1 MTSTSLSST
10 PDALAHWDNACSF
23 SITNNSR
30 LLSNLRPLQP
40 PISIGGVGGSCL
52 ATHAGYLSI
61 LPSINHMNL
70 ALYSKDFPQTLLS
83 LGHIHR
89 CGGSYHTTNQPDNY
103 LVIKATDTVILD
115 TSPLNSNSNLSPVS
129 YILLNSTKASHP
141 TLYSNISTFR
151 FPTGSLPKSLC
162 KYIHQ
167 NKLRAFSAPT
177 NKLLTRHITAA
188 QLRRA
193 QEALDLHITQHH
205 PTDRKLALELS
216 SGKHP
221 YSHLTAADI
230 SLMRELQGP
239 CPHCV
244 EGRSKRLAA
253 SRLTSLTAPAT
264 SPGQTISLDPQK
276 LPYPAA
282 SSYTHKVTMVDEH
295 SGHISQPG
303 STSKSTKAIFNSI
316 NKVLQVT
323 YNANNHRVQS
333 LHTDAEAVCKSLQPP
348 FGILGITVKASL
360 PGEHA
365 ARAERSTSTIQERSR
380 ATLASLPY
388 FLPSELLLRLDQSV
402 GETLNNSI
410 CRASAPLTPNEIISG
425 FKPSRPPVAFGRVAM
440 VLQSTDK
447 RTDTS
452 SKTGLPVKS
461 IGLTE
466 IGVSMGLSPGSNDTL
481 FLLAN
486 GIIVPRK
493 PIGPL
498 LLPTYVPFGWKPK
511 PLPTSLRLQHFSTI
525 LDPTTPTPTPPNS
538 SIQLPSLQL
547 DTALSLQL
555 PSTIA
560 VPAYPP
566 PFAILHT
573 PRPTAHQP
581 PAAQLP
587 AAQTSTAPTA
597 TLPSTQFLP
606 TQPPD
611 NISTTSNPPMLPP
624 PQPTAPISVP
634 SSPLQPSPTQPTIA
648 TSNTRPTRLRFQN
661 SQQGDIK
668 TTKTLLSPTK
678 FSSSPSS
685 FLSHTKHLTGHLLR
699 KQAAKAAAS
708 IRDRQ
713 HLLTHPPPSDLN
725 NRPTDA
731 LPTPPPRQKNEFT
744 LKQSYSV
751 LDPIKIDQSIDKELN
766 KVLFKWCSLKPIS
779 ASQVEPT
786 SILLRS
792 QWIVKEKLN
801 KDVSSRVVLNG
812 AMQPPS
818 TYSDTH
824 ASTSDSNHRAFV
836 LATALAD
843 AAHRNKTLITFS
855 ADIEAAFIN
864 NNPLPRSK
872 TGGTQLLTRLPP
884 GLPPPHNNALCEV
897 TGAHYGLKQS
907 NNIYDQNLLATLDS
921 HGYTRC
927 PSHPYTLTKRSTTDL
942 LDHLDV
948 SFHVD
953 DFEGCTTCPILYK
966 EFQSIISNRYGPT
979 TFNSPSKGICG
990 QTLEVNADNSIK
1002 VHYGPYINKML
1013 TRIGMDA
1020 VPAALS
1026 PDIEGLFEPSTD
1038 PTPLSSVDSA
1048 EFRTVNGELIFI
1060 LPLRHDIK
1068 KTVSFILTKG
1078 EHPDNS
1084 DYKKQLHLLR
1094 YLKGTPNHGPTF
1106 SFSKSDFPNGV
1117 EIHSASDMAHNVYK
1131 EDGRS
1136 HGAYTLTVG
1145 KVGAQ
1150 TAPFLSY
1157 SSKEKGVS
1165 LSPAEGEYVTLSRT
1179 AKPLIHYRQFATD
1192 LGYPQLQPSIML
1204 EDNASAIK
1212 LTTTPIIP
1220 SKSRHIDLKHHHVRW
1235 AYQTKQILPQHQGTN
1250 DIVPDALT
1258 KHVGPSRF
1266 LYFRHQVFQ
1275 PRTPR
1280 TFRTKNLCVTSHP
1293 CTPRTKNLYV
1303 TSPSTP

>member
-1 MTSTSLSST
+1 MTSASSLSSV
-10 PDALAHWDNACSF
+10 AHWDNACSF
-23 SITNNSR
+23 SITNNTR
-30 LLSNLRPLQP
+30 LLHNLRPLQP
-40 PISIGGVGGSCL
+40 PIPIGGVGGSCL

-70 ALYSKDFPQTLLS
+70 ALYSKDSPQTLLS
-83 LGHIHR
+83 LGYIHR
-89 CGGSYHTTNQPDNY
+89 CGGSYYTTNQPDNC
-103 LVIKATDTVILD
+103 LVVNATDFITLD
-115 TSPLNSNSNLSPVS
+115 TSPLTSNSNLSPVNYS
-129 YILLNSTKASHP
+129 LLNNTKASHP
-141 TLYSNISTFR
+141 ALYSEISAFR
-151 FPTGSLPKSLC
+151 FPRGSLPKPLY
-162 KYIHQ
+162 KYLRQ
-167 NKLRAFSAPT
+167 NALLSSSRAFSAP
-177 NKLLTRHITAA
+177 LLTRHITAT
-188 QLRRA
+188 QFRRA

-205 PTDRKLALELS
+205 PTDRKLTLELS

-221 YSHLTAADI
+221 YSHLTAADV

-239 CPHCV
+239 CPHCI
-244 EGRSKRLAA
+244 EGRSKRLTA
-253 SRLTSLTAPAT
+253 SRPTSLTAPAT

-276 LPYPAA
+276 LPYQAVGNF
-282 SSYTHKVTMVDEH
+282 THKVAMVDEH

-303 STSKSTKAIFNSI
+303 SLSKSTTSIFNSI

-323 YNANNHRVQS
+323 YNANKHRVQS
-333 LHTDAEAVCKSLQPP
+333 LHTDAEAVCKSLQPH
-348 FGILGITVKASL
+348 FGVLGITVKASL

-365 ARAERSTSTIQERSR
+365 ARAERSTCTIQERSR

-388 FLPSELLLRLDQSV
+388 ILPPELLLRLDQSV

-410 CRASAPLTPNEIISG
+410 CKASAPRTPNEIISG

-447 RTDTS
+447 RTNTS
-452 SKTGLPVKS
+452 SNTGLPVKS

-486 GIIVPRK
+486 GMIVPRK

-498 LLPTYVPFGWKPK
+498 FLPTYVPFGWKPK
-511 PLPTSLRLQHFSTI
+511 PLPTSLSLQLLSTTP
-525 LDPTTPTPTPPNS
+525 DPTPTSTPPNS
-538 SIQLPSLQL
+538 SVQLPNLPQ
-547 DTALSLQL
+547 DAALSVQL
-555 PSTIA
+555 PLNIAAPAYFPPPATPHIPLPA
-560 VPAYPP
+560 VPQP
-566 PFAILHT
+566 LT
-573 PRPTAHQP
+573 PIPIVS
-581 PAAQLP
+581 AQLP
-587 AAQTSTAPTA
+587 AA
-597 TLPSTQFLP
+597 
-606 TQPPD
+606 
-611 NISTTSNPPMLPP
+611 LPP
-624 PQPTAPISVP
+624 IAPPTAPPLPPLLPPAP
-634 SSPLQPSPTQPTIA
+634 SSPPPPAPLTSSPPQLQPSQLAPPNLP
-648 TSNTRPTRLRFQN
+648 SRPHRQLFMN
-661 SQQGDIK
+661 SQHGDIK
-668 TTKTLLSPTK
+668 ATRTALPLTKTLLSTTK
-678 FSSSPSS
+678 I
-685 FLSHTKHLTGHLLR
+685 LQGHLLR
-699 KQAAKAAAS
+699 KQANSKAAS
-708 IRDRQ
+708 VRDRQ
-713 HLLTHPPPSDLN
+713 HLLTYPPPTDLN
-725 NRPTDA
+725 NRPTDI
-731 LPTPPPRQKNEFT
+731 LPNPPPRQKNEFT

-751 LDPIKIDQSIDKELN
+751 LDHTKIDKSIDKELN
-766 KVLFKWCSLKPIS
+766 KVLYKWRSLRPIPT
-779 ASQVEPT
+779 SQVEPN
-786 SILLRS
+786 SILLPS

-812 AMQPPS
+812 AMQPFS

-864 NNPLPRSK
+864 NNLLPRSE
-872 TGGTQLLTRLPP
+872 TGGIQLLTRLPP
-884 GLPPPHNNALCEV
+884 NLPPPHNNALCEV

-907 NNIYDQNLLATLDS
+907 NHIYDQDLLRTLDS
-921 HGYTRC
+921 HGYIRC
-927 PSHPYTLTKRSTTDL
+927 PSHPYTLTKRSLSDP

-953 DFEGCTTCPILYK
+953 DFEGCTTCPILYN
-966 EFQSIISNRYGPT
+966 EFQTIISKRYGPT
-979 TFNSPSKGICG
+979 IFHSPSQGICG
-990 QTLEVNADNSIK
+990 QTLEVNDDNSIK
-1002 VHYGPYINKML
+1002 VHYGPYIAKML
-1013 TRIGMDA
+1013 TRIGMDK
-1020 VPAALS
+1020 VPPALS

-1038 PTPLSSVDSA
+1038 PTPLSPAASA

-1078 EHPDNS
+1078 ENPDNS
-1084 DYKKQLHLLR
+1084 DYRKQLHLLR
-1094 YLKGTPNHGPTF
+1094 YLKGTPTLGPTF

-1145 KVGAQ
+1145 KVGAK

-1212 LTTTPIIP
+1212 LTTTQIIP
-1220 SKSRHIDLKHHHVRW
+1220 AKSRHIDLKHHHIRW

-1275 PRTPR
+1275 PRT
-1280 TFRTKNLCVTSHP
+1280 L
-1293 CTPRTKNLYV
+1293 PRTKNPYV
-1303 TSPSTP
+1303 TP